1 MGLKKG
7 KTNNAAGRPKGIPNK
22 VTSDLREWTKRLIE
36 DNREQL
42 EDDLEALE
50 PKERWAIVE
59 KLMQYSIP
67 KMQATTAQ
75 IDFNMLSDEQL
86 QTIINELTKNL
97 ENE

>member
-7 KTNNAAGRPKGIPNK
+7 QTNNAAGRPKGIPNK